1 MRDKVLAFWRAQALP
16 EDTAVTCAVS
26 GGADS
31 VAMLHALCALACPAD
46 FTGSA
51 LYHAIYCQ
59 LAYDE
64 AVQLHGDR

>member
-31 VAMLHALCALACPAD
+31 VAMKLP
-46 FTGSA
+46 S
-51 LYHAIYCQ
+51 
-59 LAYDE
+59 E
-64 AVQLHGDR
+64 AKNA